1 MSCVSTRKATSVER
15 YERMGTSTRDTV
27 REKVVV
33 EVYDTLREV
42 TTITVQQNEAGDTV
56 KLVQVTDRTRASVQA
71 AVKDKEVKV
80 IVQTDTVV
88 VEKRDRVSTTN
99 GTNLTNGPS
108 GFVQTLRWIFWII
121 VAVIALT
128 ITLTITKT
136 IKNWRI

>member
-1 MSCVSTRKATSVER
+1 
-15 YERMGTSTRDTV
+15 MGTSTRDTV

-56 KLVQVTDRTRASVQA
+56 KLVQVTDRTRASAQA

-99 GTNLTNGPS
+99 GTNLTNGPL
-108 GFVQTLRWIFWII
+108 GFVQALRWIFWII

>member
-1 MSCVSTRKATSVER
+1 
-15 YERMGTSTRDTV
+15 MGTSTRDTV

-56 KLVQVTDRTRASVQA
+56 KLVQVTDRTRASAQA

-99 GTNLTNGPS
+99 GTNLTNGPL
-108 GFVQTLRWIFWII
+108 GFVQALRWIFWII
-121 VAVIALT
+121 VAVIALM
-128 ITLTITKT
+128 IV
-136 IKNWRI
+136 IKVIK